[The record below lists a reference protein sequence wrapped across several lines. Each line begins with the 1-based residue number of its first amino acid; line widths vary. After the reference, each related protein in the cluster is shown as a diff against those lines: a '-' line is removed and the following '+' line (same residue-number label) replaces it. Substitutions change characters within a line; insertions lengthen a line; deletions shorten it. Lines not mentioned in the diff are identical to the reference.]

1 MQGSVTSFSLSC
13 SFFGHKPVGN
23 MPYDNSAARKLH
35 RHLKLKLSMSETLM
49 YLSSPLLWQPS
60 EHWCEPWKGGM
71 KWDSHYCHLAFML
84 KRQKESSGLF
94 QHSPGQHLRMRNSIN
109 RLLLSK
115 PPYGSQRECN
125 WHLAGG
131 TLPSKSG
138 SIVLVTLANE
148 GQ

>member
-1 MQGSVTSFSLSC
+1 MEQSLLSPC
-13 SFFGHKPVGN
+13 
-23 MPYDNSAARKLH
+23 LH
-35 RHLKLKLSMSETLM
+35 AKEI
-49 YLSSPLLWQPS
+49 
-60 EHWCEPWKGGM
+60 KGA
-71 KWDSHYCHLAFML
+71 LRAL
-84 KRQKESSGLF
+84 

-125 WHLAGG
+125 WHLADG

-138 SIVLVTLANE
+138 SIILVTLANE